1 MTIPNRIPHSYPT
14 VDAEMPRRASV
25 RMRIAHRVFHATVRK
40 FFLLAPWI
48 ADHRLLTRNQMFAI
62 TAIFDP
68 MSAVLRPH
76 RGTRTAPVTFP
87 AFRAE
92 WVWDN
97 TIESPDHVR
106 DAAILYFHG
115 GGFVSCGLN
124 THRRLV
130 ARIARDTGLPV
141 LNVDYRQLPKAHVV
155 DSLSDCLEAY
165 EYLLDNG
172 FPAERIV
179 LAGDSAGG
187 GLTFSVALAARERG
201 LPMPAGIV
209 SIAPWGDFD
218 STARL
223 AHPNDR
229 TDAALPARA
238 YQLAVK
244 LGIEVDGRLD
254 PAWSPVN
261 HHFAGLPPTLIQVS
275 STEVLRSDAERLAQ
289 RCAEAGVPVTLQI
302 WEKAIHVF
310 QVGADVL
317 PDARDAV
324 NRIALFIGDRLA
336 ASANLRTER
345 TSA

>member
-1 MTIPNRIPHSYPT
+1 MSADGGIPLGYPT
-14 VDAEMPRRASV
+14 VTAEMPRRASV

-40 FFLLAPWI
+40 FFVLAPWI
-48 ADHRLLTRNQMFAI
+48 ADRHLLTRDQMFTI
-62 TAIFDP
+62 TAMADP
-68 MSAVLRPH
+68 VAAVLRPH
-76 RGTRTAPVTFP
+76 RGTRTTPVILP
-87 AFRAE
+87 GFRAE
-92 WVWDN
+92 WVWDD
-97 TIESPDHVR
+97 TIEDPDDAR

-130 ARIARDTGLPV
+130 ARIARHAGVPV
-141 LNVDYRQLPKAHVV
+141 LNVDYRQLPEAHVV

-172 FPAERIV
+172 FPPERIIF
-179 LAGDSAGG
+179 AGDSAGG

-218 STARL
+218 STARM

-238 YQLAVK
+238 YRLAVQ

-261 HHFAGLPPTLIQVS
+261 HHFAGLPPTLIQVA

-289 RCAEAGVPVTLQI
+289 RCAEAEVPVTLQL

-324 NRIALFIGDRLA
+324 NYIAEFIGDRLKTGPA
-336 ASANLRTER
+336 RQTER